1 MFIRKL
7 KECDAQ
13 GMLEWIKDP
22 HTRNWSQIDAE
33 KQNMETV
40 LNFINSCDDSKNVIH
55 RAVVNEEDTYLGTV
69 SLKNIDMDV
78 KAAEYA
84 ISMRNCAQGTG
95 AAQIGTKEILKYGF
109 EELGL
114 ERIYWY
120 VFSDNERAN
129 RFYQKIG
136 AFYEGEFR
144 KAIKVNGKVHN
155 LKWYSVLKEEYLEV
169 AEKINICSLHK

>member
-1 MFIRKL
+1 MYIRKL

-40 LNFINSCDDSKNVIH
+40 LNFIRTCDDSVNVIH
-55 RAVVNEEDTYLGTV
+55 RAIVDEEDTYLGTV

-84 ISMRNCAQGTG
+84 ISMRACARGTG
-95 AAQIGTKEILKYGF
+95 AAQIATKEILRYGF
-109 EELGL
+109 EKLGL

-129 RFYQKIG
+129 GFYRKIG

-144 KAIKVNGKVHN
+144 KAIKINGKIHN
-155 LKWYSVLKEEYLEV
+155 LKWYSVLREEYESII
-169 AEKINICSLHK
+169 KNM